1 MLKRG
6 LKHSVA
12 KLVGFV
18 FRGLVIDKYY
28 QFQNPSKGKR
38 KSKDIF
44 LVVNN
49 KEVPNSLSFCVAL
62 SK

>member
-1 MLKRG
+1 MNKFLIKIAKSYLIKAVIDRSEFDSYIFHVNWDIVLKRG

-28 QFQNPSKGKR
+28 QF
-38 KSKDIF
+38 
-44 LVVNN
+44 
-49 KEVPNSLSFCVAL
+49 
-62 SK
+62 